1 MLIEKSICSLILII
15 TLIATPVIGQQK
27 VSNGPAIQNKEK
39 KGLELRNYAYELR
52 TIEAKITPTTVL
64 VVKANYSNEDKSC
77 PQFEELFKEYGLS
90 PVKTFSYIAYRES
103 RCRPKAV
110 NAKWDKN
117 GNVTWTLNNNG
128 SIDRGLFQINSSW
141 RTVTSNVCGSK
152 EGDMD
157 VLYNLDCN
165 LRVAKYLL
173 DNGGLGHWGM

>member
-1 MLIEKSICSLILII
+1 MKKICLALAMLFSCGTSFAQLSIVWNAQYQHTS
-15 TLIATPVIGQQK
+15 APG
-27 VSNGPAIQNKEK
+27 
-39 KGLELRNYAYELR
+39 
-52 TIEAKITPTTVL
+52 
-64 VVKANYSNEDKSC
+64 YSNEGKSC
-77 PQFEELFKEYGLS
+77 PQFEELFKEYGLN

-110 NAKWDKN
+110 NAKWDNN
-117 GNVTWTLNNNG
+117 GNVTWTLNKNG

-141 RTVTSNVCGSK
+141 RTVTSNVCGSE

>member
-1 MLIEKSICSLILII
+1 MLIKKSICSLILII

-52 TIEAKITPTTVL
+52 TIEAKTTPTTIL
-64 VVKANYSNEDKSC
+64 VRKANYSNEGKSC
-77 PQFEELFKEYGLS
+77 PQFEELFKEYGLN

-110 NAKWDKN
+110 NAKWDEN

-152 EGDMD
+152 AGDMD
-157 VLYNLDCN
+157 VLYDLDCN
-165 LRVAKYLL
+165 LKVAKYLL
-173 DNGGLGHWGM
+173 DNGGLSHWGM